1 MVNKKKLFIALFMA
15 LIMVI
20 SAFSMISQPSN
31 NGVVQNLSG
40 SPSGVQ
46 KSKEI
51 NNNLALANL
60 TSTRNSLITT
70 DEKSIIGSH
79 VPEAIALSSDSMG
92 NLFVLWNNGNVFERP
107 DMGGSNWIYLG
118 NAEAVGSYNNGTINL
133 GVPVGIRASYNW
145 ENERGQTTGMIMVL
159 FSNGFAS
166 MASYGTDPIV
176 WTLTN
181 LSGKNYVSLSYNLDD
196 YSYLGGHTQVFYATQ
211 KNGITY
217 GYSDKLYSWS
227 PIIGNSVSHNITA
240 TLAWSNNFSPPS
252 TGTVILLAISRNG
265 YVFFAEGSTNP
276 LQPLSWVAEGK
287 ITATD
292 PDFTG
297 LTQTPNPSSCFYYY
311 AIEGQKNSQL
321 FASAAFNGTASSFNP
336 VGNTTTQSNQT
347 AIQNKYFG
355 YNEGSD
361 ELILLQNGQ
370 IYQTKDEG
378 SSYTLFAKVPINETV
393 RNSVNVMPWIYQS
406 SNLQASL
413 QELRETRGN
422 YSMISYEFYELQP
435 DEQITPFSGYTNSSN
450 PNNITPILHRYG
462 IGAVP
467 MIVSASGKLIYLFTS
482 NQYVMSL
489 AINQMA
495 EYAVIYNYTGYDI
508 DWEPSSTNKTTG
520 LQFDNFINQFSLVLN
535 KFGKKLYVEVASWDP
550 NFWNYTNMGRT
561 NITSINIMDYDG
573 YYSGSNSFTSC
584 LQEGLNLIPSG
595 KLSISLE
602 NVNPNTCLNFTASQ
616 LRERFAALENDNIKF
631 IGVWVMPFNTSLVS
645 QLEDFISNSTHSN
658 YSSSFSPGSSGI
670 QVKTTGNAISG
681 TISYRVYKGDYIDG
695 NSSFKTNFAE
705 GTSIS
710 TIFYNY
716 TGSASILILVEE
728 SDNWILLKE
737 ISETINGKII
747 LPSGTT
753 NIEFLY
759 GNFTGEYT
767 DQSRS
772 AVFSYKLD
780 FITIAN
786 YGWVNVYY
794 QEGASLSVNGQPPHI
809 VSVEKYGQW
818 DIANISLISGNYNI
832 SIEKYEFLGYFDNVQ
847 VIQGHDISVY
857 ANIETLLGKVT
868 GRINPENATLTIN
881 GKTEET
887 QNGQFSF
894 CNIQGDYTIDVQMNF
909 YHNFSKT
916 LSIERGKTVTLNI
929 NLTFLPPLPVKLKL
943 AKNITGPSFEITWT
957 QFNGLDFQ
965 SYQVYLS
972 TDNSSQGTLIYST
985 NTINDTS
992 YTFVNLSYSTTY
1004 YATIVVKAQNGVS
1017 NSQKII
1023 FKTTSA
1029 GNSIAAKDRMLSYY
1043 SYAIIALAIIS
1054 ILSLG
1059 AVIFLRFKKH

>member
-1 MVNKKKLFIALFMA
+1 
-15 LIMVI
+15 
-20 SAFSMISQPSN
+20 
-31 NGVVQNLSG
+31 
-40 SPSGVQ
+40 
-46 KSKEI
+46 
-51 NNNLALANL
+51 
-60 TSTRNSLITT
+60 
-70 DEKSIIGSH
+70 
-79 VPEAIALSSDSMG
+79 
-92 NLFVLWNNGNVFERP
+92 
-107 DMGGSNWIYLG
+107 
-118 NAEAVGSYNNGTINL
+118 
-133 GVPVGIRASYNW
+133 
-145 ENERGQTTGMIMVL
+145 
-159 FSNGFAS
+159 
-166 MASYGTDPIV
+166 
-176 WTLTN
+176 
-181 LSGKNYVSLSYNLDD
+181 
-196 YSYLGGHTQVFYATQ
+196 
-211 KNGITY
+211 
-217 GYSDKLYSWS
+217 
-227 PIIGNSVSHNITA
+227 
-240 TLAWSNNFSPPS
+240 
-252 TGTVILLAISRNG
+252 
-265 YVFFAEGSTNP
+265 
-276 LQPLSWVAEGK
+276 
-287 ITATD
+287 
-292 PDFTG
+292 
-297 LTQTPNPSSCFYYY
+297 
-311 AIEGQKNSQL
+311 
-321 FASAAFNGTASSFNP
+321 
-336 VGNTTTQSNQT
+336 
-347 AIQNKYFG
+347 
-355 YNEGSD
+355 
-361 ELILLQNGQ
+361 
-370 IYQTKDEG
+370 
-378 SSYTLFAKVPINETV
+378 
-393 RNSVNVMPWIYQS
+393 
-406 SNLQASL
+406 
-413 QELRETRGN
+413 
-422 YSMISYEFYELQP
+422 
-435 DEQITPFSGYTNSSN
+435 
-450 PNNITPILHRYG
+450 
-462 IGAVP
+462 

-832 SIEKYEFLGYFDNVQ
+832 SI
-847 VIQGHDISVY
+847 
-857 ANIETLLGKVT
+857 
-868 GRINPENATLTIN
+868 
-881 GKTEET
+881 
-887 QNGQFSF
+887 
-894 CNIQGDYTIDVQMNF
+894 
-909 YHNFSKT
+909 
-916 LSIERGKTVTLNI
+916 
-929 NLTFLPPLPVKLKL
+929 
-943 AKNITGPSFEITWT
+943 
-957 QFNGLDFQ
+957 
-965 SYQVYLS
+965 
-972 TDNSSQGTLIYST
+972 
-985 NTINDTS
+985 
-992 YTFVNLSYSTTY
+992 
-1004 YATIVVKAQNGVS
+1004 
-1017 NSQKII
+1017 
-1023 FKTTSA
+1023 
-1029 GNSIAAKDRMLSYY
+1029 
-1043 SYAIIALAIIS
+1043 
-1054 ILSLG
+1054 
-1059 AVIFLRFKKH
+1059 